1 MDGQDPSLL
10 THLELRV
17 LTSRPQEMQGVG
29 GCWIVASLNWTGW
42 NTSAHSMAGG
52 KFGRWGVARGGGIN
66 GGLVHACSSF

>member
-29 GCWIVASLNWTGW
+29 GC
-42 NTSAHSMAGG
+42 
-52 KFGRWGVARGGGIN
+52 
-66 GGLVHACSSF
+66 